1 MTTLSVRLSEEEK
14 KRLEQYAKKE
24 DLTMSQVIRKALRE
38 FLEQKELSK

>member
-1 MTTLSVRLSEEEK
+1 MTTLSVRLSDEEK